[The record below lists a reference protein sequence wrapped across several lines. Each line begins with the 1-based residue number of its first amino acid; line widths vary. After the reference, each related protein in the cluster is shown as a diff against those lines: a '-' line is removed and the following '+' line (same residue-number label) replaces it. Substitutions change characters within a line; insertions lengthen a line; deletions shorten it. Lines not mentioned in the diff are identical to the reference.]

1 MYWLIFQGCLFVSV
15 HPTTFLASAKR
26 TLHVGM
32 TKSVFPQRKQPLA
45 FALGR
50 SSKFSRVSFC
60 MSLPENF
67 LGLRK
72 KDCPMLAWQK
82 VFSPKESNRS
92 LAFLFSAGQAS
103 FHWCLFCKSLSENFL
118 GLLKKDCFVLAWQ
131 KVLSPKESN
140 RSPLCSRPVK
150 QKLLFDAVLP
160 HTYKTAQTAGT
171 AVTSF
176 CEEERNPW
184 RRNLSKHD
192 SPQLCRHPV
201 RKIHIVLQY
210 SMRPFLPNVCMILP
224 PSASSVPFACHPTRW
239 PPSTTLGPTLRTR
252 SSLGVPG
259 QRRWRNSTIAC
270 RRSSRMPSKKWMVFL
285 TFLSEWLVISRGAGY
300 VAGGARNTPGI
311 YYRLA
316 GAAEKVKREK
326 NRDQDCLL

>member
-72 KDCPMLAWQK
+72 KDC
-82 VFSPKESNRS
+82 
-92 LAFLFSAGQAS
+92 
-103 FHWCLFCKSLSENFL
+103 
-118 GLLKKDCFVLAWQ
+118 FVLAWQ
-131 KVLSPKESN
+131 KVFSPKESN

-239 PPSTTLGPTLRTR
+239 PPSTTLGPTVRTR